1 MECLVSGQIDRDSA
15 DVDSS
20 QIALYSA
27 GTRGALRGFPAVAS
41 PTVRTLAHPVEAV
54 DVTMT
59 VARLEQLFRPADVAS
74 VVVLD
79 HDDPG
84 AVGLITRERF
94 MAVMSGRLGYGRA
107 MLARKTVAEIT
118 DWQPLVVEP
127 DALVSE
133 AAIVAMSRTT
143 ERRYD
148 DVLVRAHVWSV
159 VPTSDLVRSLSTVLA
174 VRSLHDALT
183 GLANRD
189 LVLRRLRQHC
199 AAVTDTPERV
209 ALVLMDVDGLATVN
223 DRLGISTGDALL
235 AAIATR
241 LTRAAPPQADV
252 GRISGDEFV
261 LVVRL
266 PAAPGPEDAR
276 RARADLGARLRAAL
290 SEPEPGLPAGAWRTV
305 STVVSMS
312 EPGYADADALLREAF
327 AHLRARKALI
337 GGLVVPGPRVSPSGG
352 PDGASHWPMGDA
364 LRQS

>member
-1 MECLVSGQIDRDSA
+1 MDST
-15 DVDSS
+15 
-20 QIALYSA
+20 QIALFNA
-27 GTRGALRGFPAVAS
+27 GTRGALRGFTAVAS

-59 VARLEQLFRPADVAS
+59 VARLEQLFRPMDVAS

-79 HDDPG
+79 YAAPE
-84 AVGLITRERF
+84 AVGLITRDRF

-107 MLARKTVAEIT
+107 MLSRKTVAEIT

-159 VPTSDLVRSLSTVLA
+159 VSTSDLVRSLSTVLA

-209 ALVLMDVDGLATVN
+209 ALVLMDVDDLATVN
-223 DRLGISTGDALL
+223 DRLGVSTGDALL

-241 LTRAAPPQADV
+241 LTRAAPPLADV

-290 SEPEPGLPAGAWRTV
+290 SQPEPGLPDGAWRAV

-312 EPGYADADALLREAF
+312 EPGFADADALLREAF
-327 AHLRARKALI
+327 AQMRARKALA
-337 GGLVVPGPRVSPSGG
+337 GRVTLPGPRTSWSGG
-352 PDGASHWPMGDA
+352 PDGTSNWPRDDA
-364 LRQS
+364 APQR

>member
-1 MECLVSGQIDRDSA
+1 MDST
-15 DVDSS
+15 
-20 QIALYSA
+20 QIALFSA
-27 GTRGALRGFPAVAS
+27 GTRGALRGFSAVAS
-41 PTVRTLAHPVEAV
+41 PTVQTLAHPVEAV

-59 VARLEQLFRPADVAS
+59 VARLEQLFRPVNVAS

-79 HDDPG
+79 YTDPD
-84 AVGLITRERF
+84 AIGLITRERF

-107 MLARKTVAEIT
+107 MLSRKTVAEIT

-133 AAIVAMSRTT
+133 SAIIAMSRTT

-148 DVLVRAHVWSV
+148 DVLVRAHVWAV
-159 VPTSDLVRSLSTVLA
+159 VSTSDLVRSLSTVLA

-189 LVLRRLRQHC
+189 LMLRRLRQHC
-199 AAVTDTPERV
+199 AAVADTPERV
-209 ALVLMDVDGLATVN
+209 ALVLMDVDDLASVN
-223 DRLGISTGDALL
+223 DRHGVETGDILL

-241 LTRAAPPQADV
+241 LTRAAPPLADL

-276 RARADLGARLRAAL
+276 RARADLGARLRASL
-290 SEPEPGLPAGAWRTV
+290 SQPEPGLPDGVWRTV
-305 STVVSMS
+305 STVMSLS
-312 EPGYADADALLREAF
+312 EPGLADPDALIREA
-327 AHLRARKALI
+327 AASMRARKA
-337 GGLVVPGPRVSPSGG
+337 VVRGPGMPGPRLNRSGRA
-352 PDGASHWPMGDA
+352 DSAVHWPMDDVA
-364 LRQS
+364 SQS

>member
-1 MECLVSGQIDRDSA
+1 M
-15 DVDSS
+15 DSS

-84 AVGLITRERF
+84 AVGLITRDRF

-107 MLARKTVAEIT
+107 MLSRKTVAEIT

-133 AAIVAMSRTT
+133 AAIVAMSRAT

-148 DVLVRAHVWSV
+148 DVLVRAHIWAV

-209 ALVLMDVDGLATVN
+209 ALVLMDVDDLASVN
-223 DRLGISTGDALL
+223 DRHGVETGDLLL

-241 LTRAAPPQADV
+241 LTRAAPPLADL

-266 PAAPGPEDAR
+266 PAAPGPDDAR
-276 RARADLGARLRAAL
+276 RARADLGARLRACL
-290 SEPEPGLPAGAWRTV
+290 SEPEPGMPDGGWRTV
-305 STVVSMS
+305 STVMSLS
-312 EPGYADADALLREAF
+312 EPGFADPDALLREAF
-327 AHLRARKALI
+327 ASMRARKALVAGREVPEPRVARLI
-337 GGLVVPGPRVSPSGG
+337 GADVPGR
-352 PDGASHWPMGDA
+352 WPMDDA
-364 LRQS
+364 GPQS

>member
-1 MECLVSGQIDRDSA
+1 
-15 DVDSS
+15 VDST
-20 QIALYSA
+20 QIALFGA
-27 GTRGALRGFPAVAS
+27 GTRGALRGLSAVAS
-41 PTVRTLAHPVEAV
+41 PTVQTLAHPVEAV

-59 VARLEQLFRPADVAS
+59 VARLEQLFRPVDVAS

-79 HDDPG
+79 HTDPD

-107 MLARKTVAEIT
+107 MLSRKTVAEIT

-133 AAIVAMSRTT
+133 AAIIAMARAT

-174 VRSLHDALT
+174 VRSLHDTLT

-209 ALVLMDVDGLATVN
+209 ALVLMDVDDLASVN
-223 DRLGISTGDALL
+223 DHHGVETGDILL

-241 LTRAAPPQADV
+241 LTRAAPPLADL
-252 GRISGDEFV
+252 GRISGDEFA

-276 RARADLGARLRAAL
+276 RARADLGARLRASL
-290 SEPEPGLPAGAWRTV
+290 SQPEPGLPDGVWRTV
-305 STVVSMS
+305 STVMSMS
-312 EPGYADADALLREAF
+312 EPGFADPDALIREAF
-327 AHLRARKALI
+327 ASMRARKALVR
-337 GGLVVPGPRVSPSGG
+337 GPVVLEPRGTRSGG
-352 PDGASHWPMGDA
+352 PDGAAHWPLDDA
-364 LRQS
+364 VHQR